1 MTQLQPGGSVVDFQN
16 GRQLVVRD
24 ETRKARGEVPYPTG
38 LEA

>member
-1 MTQLQPGGSVVDFQN
+1 MVDFQN

-24 ETRKARGEVPYPTG
+24 ETTKAREVPYPTG